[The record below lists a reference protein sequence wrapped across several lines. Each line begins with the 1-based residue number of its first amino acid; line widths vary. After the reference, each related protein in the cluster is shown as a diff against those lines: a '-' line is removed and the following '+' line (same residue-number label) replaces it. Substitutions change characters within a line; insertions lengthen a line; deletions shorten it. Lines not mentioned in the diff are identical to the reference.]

1 MIWKIF
7 LIFWEEAGRGTW
19 NGGQGYRARKM
30 EQEAKTRRQAK
41 CDRFALIIGKITWK
55 YAFFDLCGNIFF
67 LKSCFCRS
75 CRNSNSHKI
84 CFFCR
89 AEIFFAG
96 KMHFW
101 AMNICIFSYFISFL
115 VIYICILSENVLGG
129 QFANW
134 NWLKKRFVSEFTF
147 VFSQKA
153 DEAKKMYLHFLRNG
167 VGQGKSKWK
176 LG

>member
-84 CFFCR
+84 CFFLPCGNIFCR
-89 AEIFFAG
+89 ENAFL
-96 KMHFW
+96 
-101 AMNICIFSYFISFL
+101 SY
-115 VIYICILSENVLGG
+115 E
-129 QFANW
+129 
-134 NWLKKRFVSEFTF
+134 
-147 VFSQKA
+147 
-153 DEAKKMYLHFLRNG
+153 YLHFLRLCFISGNLYLHFIRKR
-167 VGQGKSKWK
+167 VGRTICK
-176 LG
+176 LKLIEKAFCQRICICIFSESGRG